1 MADFDVI
8 EASAR
13 EASTKGGIRALRQ
26 SGMVPCVVYGEGV
39 DPAMVAVDRRVI
51 DKELN
56 RGGFQGR
63 VYELQLGKK
72 KQRILPKDVQL
83 HPVTDVPLHVDF
95 LRLSDDA
102 RVSVNVPVTFVD
114 EDGSPGLSR
123 GGVLNVVRY
132 EVELSCPADAI
143 PENIELV
150 LTGLDIG
157 DAVKISDVKLP
168 DGVEPAITDRDFTIA
183 TIAAATAVAEEAAEE
198 QAEAEAEAAAEAEAD
213 GEEAEGE
220 EGEAEGGEEGG
231 DEEK

>member
-13 EASTKGGIRALRQ
+13 ETTTKGSIRALRQ
-26 SGMVPCVVYGEGV
+26 QGMVPCVVYGEGK
-39 DPAMVAVDRRVI
+39 DPAMVAVDQRII
-51 DKELN
+51 DKELH

-63 VYELQLGKK
+63 VYELQLGSK

-95 LRLSDDA
+95 MRLSDDA

-114 EDGSPGLSR
+114 EEGSPGLTR

-143 PENIELV
+143 PESIELV

-198 QAEAEAEAAAEAEAD
+198 QAEAAAEAEAD
-213 GEEAEGE
+213 DEAEGG
-220 EGEAEGGEEGG
+220 EGEDGGEEGG

>member
-13 EASTKGGIRALRQ
+13 EASTKGGVRALRQ
-26 SGMVPCVVYGEGV
+26 SGMVPCVVYGDGR

-51 DKELN
+51 NKELH

-114 EDGSPGLSR
+114 EEGSPGLVR

-132 EVELSCPADAI
+132 EVELACPADAI

-150 LTGLDIG
+150 LTGLEIG

-198 QAEAEAEAAAEAEAD
+198 QADADAEAAAEDGGEAD
-213 GEEAEGE
+213 DAD
-220 EGEAEGGEEGG
+220 AEGGEEGG